1 MKINVTME
9 FNNESSQRRNNKR
22 EKTETKTKTKKKL
35 TNDKK

>member
-22 EKTETKTKTKKKL
+22 EKAESFKL
-35 TNDKK
+35 KLRKN